1 MKPRARFRMNKILKA
16 FVEWLERLALRKMK
30 VTLQGTQLKDEK
42 GESSSTSKGKDS
54 KDRKK
59 TSVDS
64 LMTFN
69 GNYADWHGWHQQFI
83 AVVDQNNRLPVII
96 KLKRLVNSLEGPA
109 RAAVARYDFVAENYD
124 RILQVLEMRYGQ
136 PHLVML
142 TFNRKM
148 QAHKAVSELDAKG
161 FLNFVDLA
169 TQYVKNMQRYAPGMD
184 KYAFFPE
191 VASRQRRE
199 KELNE
204 LGLPIQLSAS
214 VVFFRFF

>member
-1 MKPRARFRMNKILKA
+1 M
-16 FVEWLERLALRKMK
+16 
-30 VTLQGTQLKDEK
+30 
-42 GESSSTSKGKDS
+42 
-54 KDRKK
+54 
-59 TSVDS
+59 
-64 LMTFN
+64 
-69 GNYADWHGWHQQFI
+69 
-83 AVVDQNNRLPVII
+83 II

-169 TQYVKNMQRYAPGMD
+169 TQYVKNMQTICTWDGQ
-184 KYAFFPE
+184 
-191 VASRQRRE
+191 VCV
-199 KELNE
+199 
-204 LGLPIQLSAS
+204 LSTGHHPVEAVPCHS
-214 VVFFRFF
+214 GAVGAVYG